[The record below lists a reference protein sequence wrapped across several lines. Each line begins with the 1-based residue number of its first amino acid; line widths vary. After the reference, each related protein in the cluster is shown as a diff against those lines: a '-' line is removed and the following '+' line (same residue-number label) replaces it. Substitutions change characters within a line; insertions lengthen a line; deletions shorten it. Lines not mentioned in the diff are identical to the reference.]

1 LIAVLVEVVIYLV
14 AVVVIAGLGI
24 WIGMII
30 APRIGRLMAP
40 PDEDQ
45 DGDD

>member
-1 LIAVLVEVVIYLV
+1 MLVEVIVYLAIV
-14 AVVVIAGLGI
+14 AAIAGLGI

>member
-1 LIAVLVEVVIYLV
+1 VLVEVAIYLV

>member
-1 LIAVLVEVVIYLV
+1 MLVEVAIYLV
-14 AVVVIAGLGI
+14 AVAAIAGLGI

-40 PDEDQ
+40 PDEDE